1 MRIKIATL
9 SAFAALALMS
19 CSQAPGDAEPSTR
32 DQACESIKRLTP
44 GSVELSWATEVLS
57 DTNSSSAEKSEALKV
72 TLDQASTAAPGKRT
86 EPYTCEGPVF
96 ERFAA
101 EYGQ

>member
-1 MRIKIATL
+1 MRIKIAAL

-19 CSQAPGDAEPSTR
+19 CSQDPGDAEPSIR

-57 DTNSSSAEKSEALKV
+57 DANSSSAEKSEALKV
-72 TLDQASTAAPGKRT
+72 TLDQASNSAPGKRT